1 MKIKIK
7 NWLEEEIKNNEPIV
21 EGEEELTDG
30 TEDIYVGR
38 SECSYSLLD
47 QIKKWEID
55 EIREKNDKQ
64 IDHEKK
70 VFGGC

>member
-1 MKIKIK
+1 MIIKIK

-38 SECSYSLLD
+38 SECAYSLLD

>member
-1 MKIKIK
+1 MIIKIK
-7 NWLEEEIKNNEPIV
+7 NWLEEEIKNNEPMV
-21 EGEEELTDG
+21 EGEEALTDG

-38 SECSYSLLD
+38 SECAYSLLD

>member
-1 MKIKIK
+1 MIIKIK

-38 SECSYSLLD
+38 SECAYSLLD

-55 EIREKNDKQ
+55 ELREKHDKQ

>member
-1 MKIKIK
+1 MIIKIK

-38 SECSYSLLD
+38 SECAYSLLD
-47 QIKKWEID
+47 QLKKWEID

>member
-1 MKIKIK
+1 MIIKIK

-38 SECSYSLLD
+38 SECAYSLLD
-47 QIKKWEID
+47 QLKKWEID

-64 IDHEKK
+64 TEHEKK
-70 VFGGC
+70 IFGDS